1 MSVSLFN
8 VLSPHSSVGAPEGAI
23 EVILDE
29 QSQTWFK
36 RSHVGKFLDIKHC
49 DISEKVSISV
59 NSALG
64 LS

>member
-36 RSHVGKFLDIKHC
+36 RSHVGKFLDIKH
-49 DISEKVSISV
+49 IVTSLRRSR
-59 NSALG
+59 
-64 LS
+64 